1 MFSLL
6 QGLFEMWNTLMEI
19 SIILQID
26 GLLTERSIARVDD
39 AGVRKSIEIL
49 GVLFSLV
56 QQVLMGN
63 NLRSPIISRNE
74 EINLFL

>member
-26 GLLTERSIARVDD
+26 GLLTERSIAGVDD

-49 GVLFSLV
+49 GFLFSLV